1 LHRLETVAFWL
12 PIGKNRDRARGEFY
26 RLTAKSL
33 SSSKTETADWQ
44 RLIDAIGLILGMA
57 DGGAR

>member
-1 LHRLETVAFWL
+1 LKQLE
-12 PIGKNRDRARGEFY
+12 
-26 RLTAKSL
+26 
-33 SSSKTETADWQ
+33 TETADWQ